1 SRAADALG
9 AERSAATRAPE
20 ALFGGLDSLPRAVSL
35 LRVPARPGWP
45 VRNAHPRRLLPRAV
59 EQLRAGAEPDVA
71 AGLLPRRPGELVR
84 NVRRHVLLPAFSLYP
99 RSALPVLVLRS
110 SHLLVFCR

>member
-45 VRNAHPRRLLPRAV
+45 VRNAHPRRLLPRTV
-59 EQLRAGAEPDVA
+59 DQLRAGAEPDVA

-84 NVRRHVLLPAFSLYP
+84 HRRHHVLFPPFRLSF
-99 RSALPVLVLRS
+99 RSSLPVLDLRS
-110 SHLLVFCR
+110 SVLLACV